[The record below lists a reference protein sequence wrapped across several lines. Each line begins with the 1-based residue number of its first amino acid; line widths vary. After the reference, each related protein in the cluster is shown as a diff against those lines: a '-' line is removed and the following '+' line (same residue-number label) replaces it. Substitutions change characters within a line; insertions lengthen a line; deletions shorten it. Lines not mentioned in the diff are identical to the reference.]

1 MTCHNRLLSEEDTEC
16 PDDKFIV
23 HVVTVVLVWPELVGD
38 EMNYELVIWTPGSI
52 KSLLTLP
59 LLKLGLVLI
68 LQSVIPIFL
77 ATPDILL
84 QIGLW

>member
-38 EMNYELVIWTPGSI
+38 EMNYELVI
-52 KSLLTLP
+52 
-59 LLKLGLVLI
+59 
-68 LQSVIPIFL
+68 
-77 ATPDILL
+77 
-84 QIGLW
+84 

>member
-38 EMNYELVIWTPGSI
+38 EMNYELVILITFMY
-52 KSLLTLP
+52 SLSVPCHANFFLYFK
-59 LLKLGLVLI
+59 LLKPSKYLM
-68 LQSVIPIFL
+68 S
-77 ATPDILL
+77 
-84 QIGLW
+84 